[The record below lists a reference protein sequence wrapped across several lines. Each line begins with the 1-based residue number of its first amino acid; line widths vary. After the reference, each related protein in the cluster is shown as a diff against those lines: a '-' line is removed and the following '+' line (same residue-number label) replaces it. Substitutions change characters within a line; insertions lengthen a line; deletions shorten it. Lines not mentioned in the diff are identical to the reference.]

1 MRMILRDLSESEK
14 LEAETLHFVNAPVE
28 KSATDGWHIC
38 RYALQCAYLNYEF
51 RVLLEESKS
60 QFEKQLSW
68 KIIASN
74 PTIDEYFYVDFVIL
88 VNEFANENDKELSD
102 FIELESLQHICYSY
116 FLKAEKL
123 RDAKNKLGLEKMI
136 KEFNNLER
144 KIDRLNER
152 FDDVF
157 RE

>member
-14 LEAETLHFVNAPVE
+14 LEAETLHFVNAPIE
-28 KSATDGWHIC
+28 KSATSGWHTC
-38 RYALQCAYLNYEF
+38 SYALQCTYLNYEF
-51 RVLLEESKS
+51 RVLLEESKYQS
-60 QFEKQLSW
+60 EKQLSW
-68 KIIASN
+68 KIVSR
-74 PTIDEYFYVDFVIL
+74 DEHNYTKIVD
-88 VNEFANENDKELSD
+88 EFADENYNLSEIKLSD
-102 FIELESLQHICYSY
+102 FIEIESLQRICYSY

-123 RDAKNKLGLEKMI
+123 RDAENKLGLEKMI